1 MLNLSKF
8 AERLSWLMFE
18 KNLSSKELTDNLDC
32 GHTTINRY
40 LKGNR
45 LPKTDLVIKI
55 ADYFNCTAD
64 FLLGLE
70 EESYSHSFRPC
81 PPFNEHF
88 AKVLEKY
95 KKKPDELHE
104 ETKIPLS
111 SIYYWLGGDYL
122 PTIDKVVLI
131 SETLDCSVDYLL
143 GRTIS

>member
-1 MLNLSKF
+1 MLDLSKF

-18 KNLSSKELTDNLDC
+18 KNLTSVEFTSILRC

-55 ADYFNCTAD
+55 ADYFNCTTD

-70 EESYSHSFRPC
+70 EETYACTFRPC

-88 AKVLEKY
+88 AKVLKKY
-95 KKKPDELHE
+95 EKKPDELHE
-104 ETKIPLS
+104 ETNIPTS
-111 SIYYWLGGDYL
+111 SIYYWLSGDYL

-131 SETLDCSVDYLL
+131 SETLNCSIDYLL
-143 GRTIS
+143 GRTND